1 MSLTGRAGMGP
12 REMYCVSEPVP
23 GWGASSPPQP
33 PPSAGFPNSPSQMH
47 TKGGHIPA
55 ARSWWGRHPPYGI
68 ALLRGPPLGGQGAAL
83 CSGRFCLQNPRKGQ
97 LPSHP
102 AGKEETHASPSNSQP
117 PGPGLRDRAFLPG
130 PASPIKR
137 GPHLPLKNTRRE
149 ELCRLRSLIGIPSL
163 PRPRSPRKAG
173 EMCQPEG
180 AARAKGQRES
190 ATSVRRAPRSKGFG
204 QNSQMDISPKKIYKW
219 PASTCKDA
227 PPPPSA
233 QDSGAQIH
241 PCEPPGPP
249 SSLCPAACRWRR
261 TSLFT
266 RTLSPQ
272 PGPQPRHRLSWS
284 AGLFAPP
291 R

>member
-180 AARAKGQRES
+180 AARAKGQSRLIS
-190 ATSVRRAPRSKGFG
+190 ATKGEVHGGLLFPHVLAG
-204 QNSQMDISPKKIYKW
+204 VFIRNESLL
-219 PASTCKDA
+219 
-227 PPPPSA
+227 A
-233 QDSGAQIH
+233 QARFK
-241 PCEPPGPP
+241 
-249 SSLCPAACRWRR
+249 A
-261 TSLFT
+261 
-266 RTLSPQ
+266 
-272 PGPQPRHRLSWS
+272 
-284 AGLFAPP
+284 
-291 R
+291 